1 MIKKFSKELSSK
13 PQQKMN
19 LIQLAI
25 LALNED
31 ECNDAQ
37 LCLDPDSIGALLPG
51 LGEIG
56 QAILGRRNII
66 TA

>member
-1 MIKKFSKELSSK
+1 MRENGDKSFSKELSSS

-31 ECNDAQ
+31 ECMNAQ
-37 LCLDPDSIGALLPG
+37 LCLDPDSIGRFCQVWG
-51 LGEIG
+51 
-56 QAILGRRNII
+56 
-66 TA
+66 